1 MTQHCCTWQHI
12 ASGTHLF
19 LKNNT
24 SSLIEQHLYISH
36 QHSQPS
42 HILAQST
49 FRNQILQ
56 ETMIFLGETNSQTIV
71 NSRLAFSFS
80 NGSIIDNK
88 SGVYLQSSTLI
99 PIRVPNDCGFLTLKS
114 RMHNTLQL
122 TDNQYLDEVYYRQSF
137 TYASNQFAFNIY
149 NWKMMMMLTQC

>member
-1 MTQHCCTWQHI
+1 MTQYCCTWQHI
-12 ASGTHLF
+12 GSDTRLF
-19 LKNNT
+19 KKNNT

-99 PIRVPNDCGFLTLKS
+99 PIRVPNDCDFETLKTECTIPFKNWKNNVDNLVNSLTL
-114 RMHNTLQL
+114 L
-122 TDNQYLDEVYYRQSF
+122 
-137 TYASNQFAFNIY
+137 
-149 NWKMMMMLTQC
+149 